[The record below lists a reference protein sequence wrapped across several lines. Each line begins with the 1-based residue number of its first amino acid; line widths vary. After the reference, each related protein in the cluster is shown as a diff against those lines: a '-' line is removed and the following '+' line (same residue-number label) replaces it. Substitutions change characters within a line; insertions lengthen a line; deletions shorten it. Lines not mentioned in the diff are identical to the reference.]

1 MEIAFCSSN
10 SIEEL
15 HQILELQQK
24 YLRSN
29 ILLEELQQEGFVT
42 ISHSLGL
49 LKKMNDVCPHIIAK
63 DEEKVIGYALC
74 MHPMFSEALE
84 LLKPMFQEVRVI
96 LPEDEKY
103 IVMGQICIHK
113 DYRRKGVFRKLYQT
127 MKKAIHPEFES
138 IITEVDAE
146 NTRSLNAHYAVGF
159 KHLTT
164 HRENNREWHLIVL
177 K

>member
-1 MEIAFCSSN
+1 MEITFRKSS

-15 HQILELQQK
+15 HQILKLQQK

-29 ILLEELQQEGFVT
+29 ILPEELQQEGFVT

-63 DEEKVIGYALC
+63 DGKKVIGYALC
-74 MHPMFSEALE
+74 MHPKLSEALE
-84 LLKPMFQEVRVI
+84 LLKPMFQEVRAI
-96 LPEDEKY
+96 LPEVEKY

-159 KHLTT
+159 KLLTT
-164 HRENNREWHLIVL
+164 HRENNREWNLIVL

>member
-1 MEIAFCSSN
+1 MEISFCRSN

-15 HQILELQQK
+15 HQILKLQQK

-29 ILLEELQQEGFVT
+29 ILIEEQQQEGFVT
-42 ISHSLGL
+42 ISHSLDL
-49 LKKMNDVCPHIIAK
+49 LKKMNDVCHHIIAK
-63 DEEKVIGYALC
+63 DGEKVIGYALC
-74 MHPMFSEALE
+74 MHPKFSEALE
-84 LLKPMFQEVRVI
+84 LLKPMFQELRAI
-96 LPEDEKY
+96 MPEDEKY

-113 DYRRKGVFRKLYQT
+113 DYRRKGIFRKLYQT
-127 MKKAIHPEFES
+127 MKEAIHLQFES

-159 KHLTT
+159 KHLKT
-164 HRENNREWHLIVL
+164 HRESNREWHLIVL